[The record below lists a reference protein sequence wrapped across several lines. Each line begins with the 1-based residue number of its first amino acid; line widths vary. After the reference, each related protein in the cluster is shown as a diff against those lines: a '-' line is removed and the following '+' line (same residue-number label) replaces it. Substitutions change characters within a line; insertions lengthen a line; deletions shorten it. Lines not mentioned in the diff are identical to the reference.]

1 MNTYTYQS
9 RLIFEILK
17 SFLKKFMRMVYKILL
32 SQEGKS
38 AHVEPALGKDVSPGS
53 GHMMSPD
60 VGVRGRDHDEPIYKF
75 RVSLRELPS
84 QASTKPVTDEDY
96 LTPLT

>member
-1 MNTYTYQS
+1 
-9 RLIFEILK
+9 
-17 SFLKKFMRMVYKILL
+17 MRMVDKFLL

-38 AHVEPALGKDVSPGS
+38 AHVEPALSKDVSPGS

-60 VGVRGRDHDEPIYKF
+60 VGVRGRDHDEPVHKF

-84 QASTKPVTDEDY
+84 QASTKPMTNEDD
-96 LTPLT
+96 LTPLI